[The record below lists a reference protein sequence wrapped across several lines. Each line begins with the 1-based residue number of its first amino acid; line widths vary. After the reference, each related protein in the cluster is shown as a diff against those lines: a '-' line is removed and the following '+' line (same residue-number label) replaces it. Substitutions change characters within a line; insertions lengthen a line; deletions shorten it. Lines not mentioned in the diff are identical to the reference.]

1 MKTGRGGRLSLFW
14 GYLSFYAVLVAVTML
29 LLGALLNGIFMRS
42 IRENM
47 RQSAQSRAD
56 HVCADLDAQMDSM
69 RTLSLKLS
77 VQRMYQHSYFARN
90 KYREIEL
97 LESLSQYQAYSGLAT
112 EFGLIYPGHDLY
124 VFSSTGGKAELSA
137 FLGRYGLKE
146 TGDVVSFVRDGETSP
161 RFMVKAGHML
171 SAYDLSMSGGVD
183 GTDRGVLL
191 LVTPTQAIEERMK
204 VVGDIDAGMCSL
216 YLRGT
221 QILDSGCEADVTAKS
236 REGFYLETEIPTL
249 KMSGLMWTRGDS
261 AMFAGVVGALIVC
274 ILLLTYWCY
283 RPIRR
288 LAQRYAFDHG
298 SRKNE
303 LAALGMTLEQLQN
316 TTQDLRGQAMNRSR
330 MLKNYMLLMLLNHNV
345 TPGMREDMEK
355 AGVRLDRPLYFVMAV
370 CAKKGESVS
379 RENADTLQRSLTDIG
394 EDVADLYTVECDP
407 EEWMLAVVCAVE
419 QAEDRDV
426 VARRTRSYLSA
437 QRVEL
442 AMGEGP
448 LVESLEKVSYS
459 YLIAAQMAKEARG
472 TMDGETGE
480 KAGETEGRA
489 ERIRSVAERIRAGD
503 EAGAMAAAMEALDDM
518 EAEAPARRGYARF
531 ELMSALHE
539 LCGQAGLGLTEE
551 QMADMAAPG
560 DAAARRAAGSLIP
573 ALCQS
578 LGGQEERGVVSAAQL
593 VMEYLSA
600 HSGDWDISARQVAE
614 EVGVGINRVNAIV
627 REQTG
632 QSCKSYIT
640 ALRMKT
646 ACRMLTETGSPVGDI
661 AQSVGYNSASYFIK
675 VFKDL
680 VGETPDAYRK
690 NHQEET

>member
-1 MKTGRGGRLSLFW
+1 M
-14 GYLSFYAVLVAVTML
+14 
-29 LLGALLNGIFMRS
+29 
-42 IRENM
+42 
-47 RQSAQSRAD
+47 
-56 HVCADLDAQMDSM
+56 HP
-69 RTLSLKLS
+69 

-204 VVGDIDAGMCSL
+204 VVGDIDAGTCSL

-249 KMSGLMWTRGDS
+249 KMSGLMWTRGAS

-355 AGVRLDRPLYFVMAV
+355 AAQIIEMFSPVCGIYFSPVFGSIEPVEIVEFMKEKKLGNVRMQ
-370 CAKKGESVS
+370 
-379 RENADTLQRSLTDIG
+379 LQLH
-394 EDVADLYTVECDP
+394 
-407 EEWMLAVVCAVE
+407 
-419 QAEDRDV
+419 
-426 VARRTRSYLSA
+426 
-437 QRVEL
+437 
-442 AMGEGP
+442 
-448 LVESLEKVSYS
+448 K
-459 YLIAAQMAKEARG
+459 LIWSP
-472 TMDGETGE
+472 D
-480 KAGETEGRA
+480 
-489 ERIRSVAERIRAGD
+489 
-503 EAGAMAAAMEALDDM
+503 
-518 EAEAPARRGYARF
+518 
-531 ELMSALHE
+531 
-539 LCGQAGLGLTEE
+539 
-551 QMADMAAPG
+551 
-560 DAAARRAAGSLIP
+560 
-573 ALCQS
+573 
-578 LGGQEERGVVSAAQL
+578 ERGV
-593 VMEYLSA
+593 
-600 HSGDWDISARQVAE
+600 
-614 EVGVGINRVNAIV
+614 
-627 REQTG
+627 
-632 QSCKSYIT
+632 
-640 ALRMKT
+640 
-646 ACRMLTETGSPVGDI
+646 
-661 AQSVGYNSASYFIK
+661 
-675 VFKDL
+675 
-680 VGETPDAYRK
+680 
-690 NHQEET
+690 